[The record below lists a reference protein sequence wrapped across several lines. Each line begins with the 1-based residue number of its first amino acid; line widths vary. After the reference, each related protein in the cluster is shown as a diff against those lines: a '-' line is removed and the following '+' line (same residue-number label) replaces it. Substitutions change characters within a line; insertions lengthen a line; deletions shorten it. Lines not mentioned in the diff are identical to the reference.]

1 MYASDNNKYNDGLC
15 VYTKGLFLVHWNVF
29 KYFTNLRNG
38 KYHDWKLFARK
49 EIQLNNANMQHAM
62 LENREEQM
70 YIEARMFAG
79 RTKNRQAIGQ
89 ATVIM
94 DGQSNL

>member
-1 MYASDNNKYNDGLC
+1 MCLIIFDKKNANRARIKKMYASDNNKYNDGLC

-49 EIQLNNANMQHAM
+49 EI
-62 LENREEQM
+62 
-70 YIEARMFAG
+70 
-79 RTKNRQAIGQ
+79 
-89 ATVIM
+89 
-94 DGQSNL
+94 

>member
-1 MYASDNNKYNDGLC
+1 MCIYKSF
-15 VYTKGLFLVHWNVF
+15 FLVHWNVF

-38 KYHDWKLFARK
+38 KYHDQKLFARK

-62 LENREEQM
+62 LENREEEQM

-79 RTKNRQAIGQ
+79 RTKNRQAIGE